1 MNTNEKLIP
10 SHYRVNH
17 QTLAKQLL
25 SCGDG
30 RYEVAWDT
38 DAKVTHVGSLIFFAQ
53 FLSTCGLLDRMCVDS
68 PLRYKSNNAP
78 KERDIFGTIV
88 LSILTGQTRYA
99 HISSLR
105 NDTVAADIFGMIK
118 VVSEDSVRRALS
130 RGTPEEWDRW
140 LLRQEYPVYEPLL
153 TEEYIIDIDG
163 TVKPLYGN
171 QEGAEIGFN
180 PQKPGRP
187 SHTYH
192 TYGIGALRII
202 LGVDVL
208 PGNQTAGKYSLPGLW
223 KIIDR
228 LPAACKPRL
237 IRGDISYGNENA
249 MAEAEKRGQKY
260 LFKLRQ
266 TPLIQRQIEL
276 LNRTNKTWTDAGD
289 GWNGTEVS
297 VRLTGWTKSRRC
309 IFLRRKIKEQL
320 VSESAR
326 NEFSFIELVD
336 GVALYEYAILVTND
350 ALPIYATAQ
359 LYRDR
364 ADSENVFDEIKNQWG
379 WSGFVTQ
386 DLHRC
391 RVMARLIAVVYNW
404 WNIFTRLAKPEQH
417 LEAITSRPQL
427 LQSIGRLVKTG
438 RRTILRLTPTHALS
452 ESIQQTLSSIASFL
466 SLINRTAEQLSVE
479 RRWALILSAAFVK
492 WLRGRV
498 LQPVSDSGQL
508 LLVMSD

>member
-208 PGNQTAGKYSLPGLW
+208 PGNQTAGKYSLP
-223 KIIDR
+223 
-228 LPAACKPRL
+228 
-237 IRGDISYGNENA
+237 E
-249 MAEAEKRGQKY
+249 
-260 LFKLRQ
+260 
-266 TPLIQRQIEL
+266 
-276 LNRTNKTWTDAGD
+276 
-289 GWNGTEVS
+289 
-297 VRLTGWTKSRRC
+297 
-309 IFLRRKIKEQL
+309 IKEQL